1 MHAHRRRRGL
11 VLNLGS
17 FAGQFP
23 TPLLATYSAS
33 KSFLLSF
40 SQALGAEQKGAKT
53 GVDVI
58 ALNTY
63 FVVSAMSKVRR
74 ASWMIP
80 TPKQYVSR
88 VLQKV
93 NCKGGAGARPYSA
106 TLWPGHAVVDWVISN
121 LLPSENWLLNY
132 SYGELKKGRESC
144 GCGHVIVSLLTLLV
158 LPQVNPC
165 PRASAQSRRQRG
177 QQRHSKESAGLGGA
191 GDKRLVLQVIESR

>member
-1 MHAHRRRRGL
+1 M
-11 VLNLGS
+11 LNLGS

-53 GVDVI
+53 GVDVV

-132 SYGELKKGRESC
+132 SYGESSSSDAAFMSICK
-144 GCGHVIVSLLTLLV
+144 LTLFASFTGQSLSTRK
-158 LPQVNPC
+158 
-165 PRASAQSRRQRG
+165 RAIKKAQRAEKKQ
-177 QQRHSKESAGLGGA
+177 
-191 GDKRLVLQVIESR
+191 